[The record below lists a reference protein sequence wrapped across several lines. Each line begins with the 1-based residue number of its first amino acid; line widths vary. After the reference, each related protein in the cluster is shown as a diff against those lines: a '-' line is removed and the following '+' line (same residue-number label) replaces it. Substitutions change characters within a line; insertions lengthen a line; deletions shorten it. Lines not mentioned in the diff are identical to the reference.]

1 MMRSNEQI
9 EAEFDVYNCQ
19 WINMLIEVIKGNEI
33 RNFDALSIAGKVAK
47 HVEQI
52 EI

>member
-33 RNFDALSIAGKVAK
+33 RNFDTLSIAGKVAK
-47 HVEQI
+47 HVEYI